1 MRERRGLYIRHKERG
16 WGGGGGIYLD
26 SQEKKDLR
34 VGADATSLGML
45 FQLTMKLGK
54 QNFL

>member
-1 MRERRGLYIRHKERG
+1 M
-16 WGGGGGIYLD
+16 GGGGGCIYLD